1 MLPLRLCCVAYSP
14 RGIYSATVAVP
25 PCVLATRPP
34 PTESPPHPHP
44 PLGRTPPHSQ
54 GIHWQEPDK
63 LVAVS
68 DKMKSGG
75 KQPFTCMEH
84 DQSIHTFL
92 IPG

>member
-1 MLPLRLCCVAYSP
+1 MRPNPLQMNALPIP
-14 RGIYSATVAVP
+14 F
-25 PCVLATRPP
+25 
-34 PTESPPHPHP
+34 P
-44 PLGRTPPHSQ
+44 PLGRTPPLPQ

-68 DKMKSGG
+68 DRMKGGG
-75 KQPFTCMEH
+75 KQPFVCMEH